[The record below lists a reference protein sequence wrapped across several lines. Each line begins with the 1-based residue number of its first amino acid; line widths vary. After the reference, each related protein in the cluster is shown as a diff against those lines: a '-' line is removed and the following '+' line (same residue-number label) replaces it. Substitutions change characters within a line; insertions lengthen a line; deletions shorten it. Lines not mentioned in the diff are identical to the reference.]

1 MKPSAMS
8 ITIFFAAVLIALV
21 MLYVWYVFFF
31 PRVNPPLPNNML
43 TVGNAVFSVEIASTT
58 MEQTLG
64 LSGRSGLAENQG
76 MFFIF
81 NGPGVQN
88 FWMKDMKF
96 AIDIIWVAG
105 GKVAGFAQS
114 AQPQP
119 GVPLWSLKIFTSP
132 DGVSQVLE
140 VNAGTVAKDGIK
152 IGDIVKLNT

>member
-1 MKPSAMS
+1 MP
-8 ITIFFAAVLIALV
+8 IIIFFIAALILLGA
-21 MLYVWYVFFF
+21 LYVWYIFFF
-31 PRVNPPLPNNML
+31 PHMNPPLPKNMV
-43 TVGNAVFSVEIASTT
+43 TIGNMTFNVEIASTT

-64 LSGRSGLAENQG
+64 LSGRSGLGENQG

-96 AIDIIWVAG
+96 SIDIIWIAG
-105 GKVAGFAQS
+105 DKVAGFAQN

-119 GVPLWSLKIFTSP
+119 GAPLWSLKIFTSP
-132 DGVSQVLE
+132 DYVDKVLE

-152 IGDIVKLNT
+152 VGNSVKIQ